1 MKNKRLLRI
10 SVILLV
16 AAVLTTAVNAFMIN
30 RSQTFYNKFV
40 PASVKCEIKEVFNED
55 TNTNTKSSIQVKN
68 TGNTDAYIRV
78 RLVFHWEDSKGNVVG
93 RNMDLSESI
102 KDFNSIEGFDSYFNS
117 SEWVKGE
124 DDYTYYYKKSVAP
137 EAFTSE
143 LLKKN
148 ITMGPYVH
156 TVQIDSKTTVTYYY
170 YPVIEVLAEAVQSKP
185 AEAVKEAWSVEVNSD
200 GIITGMKTT

>member
-10 SVILLV
+10 SAILLV

-30 RSQTFYNKFV
+30 RSQTFNNKFV
-40 PASVKCEIKEVFNED
+40 PASVKCEIEEKFSES

-93 RNMDLSESI
+93 RNMDPTASI
-102 KDFNSIEGFDSYFNS
+102 VGFKDGLGSYFNS

-124 DDYTYYYKKSVAP
+124 DDYTYYYKNSVAP

-143 LLKKN
+143 LLNKD

-156 TVQIDSKTTVTYYY
+156 TVQIDSETTVTYYY

-185 AEAVKEAWSVEVNSD
+185 AEAVEEAWSVTLDSSGNIS
-200 GIITGMKTT
+200 GMKTT

>member
-10 SVILLV
+10 SAILLV

-30 RSQTFYNKFV
+30 RSQTFRNKFV
-40 PASVKCEIKEVFNED
+40 PASVKCEIEEQFSEAEK
-55 TNTNTKSSIQVKN
+55 TKTSIKVEN

-93 RNMDLSESI
+93 KNMDPTVSI
-102 KDFNSIEGFDSYFNS
+102 DDFKGDLGSYFNS

-124 DDYTYYYKKSVAP
+124 DDYTYYYKKPVAP
-137 EAFTSE
+137 GGLTAE
-143 LLKKN
+143 LLNEKIK
-148 ITMGPYVH
+148 MYHYEH

-185 AEAVKEAWSVEVNSD
+185 VEAVKEAWSVEVDSS
-200 GIITGMKTT
+200 GTITEKKTP

>member
-10 SVILLV
+10 SAILLV

-40 PASVKCEIKEVFNED
+40 PASVKCEIKEVFSED

-102 KDFNSIEGFDSYFNS
+102 KDFSSIEGFDSYFKS
-117 SEWVKGE
+117 DDWVIDG
-124 DDYTYYYKKSVAP
+124 DNYTYYYKEPVAP
-137 EAFTSE
+137 EGFTRE
-143 LLKKN
+143 LLKKS
-148 ITMGPYVH
+148 ITMGPYLD
-156 TVQIDSKTTVTYYY
+156 TKADGVTYYY
-170 YPVIEVLAEAVQSKP
+170 YPVIEVLAEAVQSNP
-185 AEAVKEAWSVEVNSD
+185 AEAVEEAWSVEVGSN

>member
-10 SVILLV
+10 SAILLV

-30 RSQTFYNKFV
+30 RSQTFRNNFV
-40 PASVKCEIKEVFNED
+40 PASVKCEIEEQFSES
-55 TNTNTKSSIQVKN
+55 TNTKSSIKVEN

-93 RNMDLSESI
+93 RNMDPTVSI
-102 KDFNSIEGFDSYFNS
+102 VGFDGDLGSYFNS

-124 DDYTYYYKKSVAP
+124 DDYTYYYKKPVAP
-137 EAFTSE
+137 GGLTKE
-143 LLKKN
+143 LLNKS

-185 AEAVKEAWSVEVNSD
+185 VEAVKEAWSVEVGND
-200 GIITGMKTT
+200 GIITGKKTP

>member
-10 SVILLV
+10 SAILLV

-30 RSQTFYNKFV
+30 RSQTFRNNFV
-40 PASVKCEIKEVFNED
+40 PAAVKCEIEEKFSES

-78 RLVFHWEDSKGNVVG
+78 RLVIHWEDSKGNVVG

-102 KDFNSIEGFDSYFNS
+102 EGFNEGFDSYFK
-117 SEWVKGE
+117 SEDWVIDGGN
-124 DDYTYYYKKSVAP
+124 YTYYYKKPVAP
-137 EAFTSE
+137 EGFTEE

-148 ITMGPYVH
+148 ITMGPYLD
-156 TVQIDSKTTVTYYY
+156 TKADGVTYYY

-185 AEAVKEAWSVEVNSD
+185 AEAVEEAWSVEVDSS
-200 GIITGMKTT
+200 GIITGMKTP

>member
-10 SVILLV
+10 SAILLV

-30 RSQTFYNKFV
+30 RSQTFNNKFV
-40 PASVKCEIKEVFNED
+40 PASVKCEIEEKFSES

-102 KDFNSIEGFDSYFNS
+102 KDFSSEGFDSYFK
-117 SEWVKGE
+117 SEDWVIDG
-124 DDYTYYYKKSVAP
+124 DNYTYYYKEPVAP
-137 EAFTSE
+137 EGFTSE
-143 LLKKN
+143 LLNKD

-185 AEAVKEAWSVEVNSD
+185 AEAVEEAWSVTLDSSGNIS
-200 GIITGMKTT
+200 GMKTT

>member
-10 SVILLV
+10 SAILLV

-40 PASVKCEIKEVFNED
+40 PASVKCEIKEQFSES

-102 KDFNSIEGFDSYFNS
+102 DGFDGDLGSYFNS

-124 DDYTYYYKKSVAP
+124 DDYTYYYKKPVAP
-137 EAFTSE
+137 EGFTKE
-143 LLKKN
+143 LLNKS

-156 TVQIDSKTTVTYYY
+156 TEVIDGTTTVTYYY
-170 YPVIEVLAEAVQSKP
+170 YPVIEVLAEAVQSNP
-185 AEAVKEAWSVEVNSD
+185 AEAVKEAWPAIEVGND
-200 GIITGMKTT
+200 GTIQKKTT

>member
-10 SVILLV
+10 SAILLV

-40 PASVKCEIKEVFNED
+40 PASVKCEIEEQFSDSTV
-55 TNTNTKSSIQVKN
+55 TSTKSSIQVKN

-93 RNMDLSESI
+93 KNMDLSESI
-102 KDFNSIEGFDSYFNS
+102 KDFSSEGFDSYFK
-117 SEWVKGE
+117 SEDWVIDG
-124 DDYTYYYKKSVAP
+124 DNYTYYYKEPVAP
-137 EAFTSE
+137 EGFTSE
-143 LLKKN
+143 LLNKD

-170 YPVIEVLAEAVQSKP
+170 YPVIEVLAEAVQSNP
-185 AEAVKEAWSVEVNSD
+185 AEAVTEAWPVTLDSSGNIS
-200 GIITGMKTT
+200 GMKTT

>member
-10 SVILLV
+10 SAILLV

-40 PASVKCEIKEVFNED
+40 PASVKCEIEEQFSD
-55 TNTNTKSSIQVKN
+55 STATSTKSSIQVKN

-93 RNMDLSESI
+93 RNMDPTVSI
-102 KDFNSIEGFDSYFNS
+102 VGFKDGLGSYFNS
-117 SEWVKGE
+117 SDWVKGE
-124 DDYTYYYKKSVAP
+124 DDYTYYYKNSVAP
-137 EAFTSE
+137 EGFTSE
-143 LLKKN
+143 LLNKD

-185 AEAVKEAWSVEVNSD
+185 AEAVEEAWPAIEVGND
-200 GIITGMKTT
+200 GTIQKKTT